1 MGGLEERLTH
11 RILMLEDR
19 RETVPGL
26 RDRLEDEGFDVVEA
40 TDDDQALRLA
50 GDVTPDLILLDY
62 ERPVL
67 DGLEVCRQIRRRLH
81 APDLPVL
88 VLSRTAE
95 DAEKVAALEHGAD
108 DFVGR
113 PFNPRELIAR
123 MKAVLRRSGRPA
135 EGGVLRAGPLEMDL
149 DRYRVT
155 SNGRRMRLTSKEF
168 ELLRELLEAKGRVV
182 RREALF
188 ARVWGHR
195 TGVGVTSRTLDVH
208 IRRLRK
214 LLEDDGPRILTV
226 RGVGYRMDL
235 SEDRVEFEDAAGD

>member
-1 MGGLEERLTH
+1 VSH
-11 RILMLEDR
+11 RILMLDDR
-19 RETVPGL
+19 PEVLPEL
-26 RDRLEDEGFDVVEA
+26 KDRLEDEGFDVVEA
-40 TDDDQALRLA
+40 RDDDQALSVASDLA
-50 GDVTPDLILLDY
+50 PDLILLDL

-81 APDLPVL
+81 APDIPVL
-88 VLSRTAE
+88 VLSRTSE

-123 MKAVLRRSGRPA
+123 MKAVLRRSGKPT
-135 EGGVLRAGPLEMDL
+135 EGGILRAGPLEMDL

-155 SNGRRMRLTSKEF
+155 S
-168 ELLRELLEAKGRVV
+168 
-182 RREALF
+182 
-188 ARVWGHR
+188 
-195 TGVGVTSRTLDVH
+195 RTLDVH

-214 LLEDDGPRILTV
+214 ILEADGPRILTV

-235 SEDRVEFEDAAGD
+235 SEDRVEFEGAADD

>member
-1 MGGLEERLTH
+1 VRVTH

-19 RETVPGL
+19 REVLPEL
-26 RDRLEDEGFDVVEA
+26 KDRLEDEGFDVIEA
-40 TDDDQALRLA
+40 MDDDQAVSVA
-50 GDVTPDLILLDY
+50 TDAAPDLILLDL

-81 APDLPVL
+81 APDIPVL
-88 VLSRTAE
+88 VLSRTSE

-123 MKAVLRRSGRPA
+123 MKAVLRRSGKA
-135 EGGVLRAGPLEMDL
+135 SDGGVLRAGPLEMDL

-155 SNGRRMRLTSKEF
+155 SNARRLRLTSKEF
-168 ELLRELLEAKGRVV
+168 ELLRELLEVKGRVV
-182 RREALF
+182 RRETLF

-195 TGVGVTSRTLDVH
+195 PGVGVASRTLDVH

-214 LLEDDGPRILTV
+214 ILEADGPRILTV
-226 RGVGYRMDL
+226 RGVGYRMYL
-235 SEDRVEFEDAAGD
+235 SEDRVEFEGAAESD

>member
-1 MGGLEERLTH
+1 MSH
-11 RILMLEDR
+11 RILMLDDR
-19 RETVPGL
+19 PEVLPEL
-26 RDRLEDEGFDVVEA
+26 KDRLEDEGFDVVEA
-40 TDDDQALRLA
+40 RDDDQALSVASDLA
-50 GDVTPDLILLDY
+50 PDLILLDL

-81 APDLPVL
+81 APDIPVL
-88 VLSRTAE
+88 VLSRTSE

-123 MKAVLRRSGRPA
+123 MKAVLRRSGKPT
-135 EGGVLRAGPLEMDL
+135 EGGILRAGPLEMDL

-155 SNGRRMRLTSKEF
+155 S
-168 ELLRELLEAKGRVV
+168 
-182 RREALF
+182 
-188 ARVWGHR
+188 
-195 TGVGVTSRTLDVH
+195 RTLDVH

-214 LLEDDGPRILTV
+214 ILEADGPRILTV

-235 SEDRVEFEDAAGD
+235 SEDRVEFEGAADD